1 MLKPILA
8 SVAAAG
14 VALSALPA
22 KATPQFTALLRTLQA
37 SGVNLIADDHPAC
50 ATPTNLGR
58 YEYQYGV
65 KNDFIICVENHQ
77 GDSEELRNTILH
89 EAVHVV
95 QACRGGVPVFSQASI
110 VRASTPEQIRF
121 VGERYPARQF
131 HQELEARVIA
141 DNEDEVF
148 ITDMLRTYCF

>member
-1 MLKPILA
+1 MLKTLAA
-8 SVAAAG
+8 SVAAVG

-22 KATPQFTALLRTLQA
+22 KATPQFRSLLATLQQA
-37 SGVNLIADDHPAC
+37 GVNLIADDHPTC
-50 ATPTNLGR
+50 TKSNSLGR
-58 YEYQYGV
+58 YEYRYGV
-65 KNDFIICVENHQ
+65 KNDFIVCVENHQ
-77 GDSEELRNTILH
+77 GDSEELRNTVLH

-95 QACRGGVPVFSQASI
+95 QACRKGLPVYSHASL
-110 VRASTPEQIRF
+110 VRASTPEQLKF
-121 VGERYPARQF
+121 VGEHYSTKQF